1 MEQVVFRTAHQQR
14 RAEKHEAICKEYD
27 NLIATKG
34 RAKTI
39 VIEHICSKFDV
50 SMGTVYKIL
59 KARKEQCANEEEV
72 IA

>member
-1 MEQVVFRTAHQQR
+1 MEQYRTAHQQR
-14 RAEKHEAICKEYD
+14 RAEKHQKICEEYD
-27 NLIATKG
+27 TLIATKG

-59 KARKEQCANEEEV
+59 KARKEQCANEGGV